1 MSAPS
6 GMLIARLYG
15 SNENLRN
22 DKGRTRHIVAK
33 TEVEALPDV
42 VYFDM
47 DVTGLF
53 AGLELENETLKFITG
68 NELVI
73 NNPKIVF
80 EPKLMSK
87 SYPKTGVPVSIND
100 FYGLDVLKKRYKWLD
115 IAGYSIRPDIEG
127 EQVFAVNV
135 LDFLITSKDGSKE
148 ISFKLKER

>member
-15 SNENLRN
+15 SNTNIRDN
-22 DKGRTRHIVAK
+22 KGHSRKVVAK
-33 TEVEALPDV
+33 SSVQALSDLVYIDLDV
-42 VYFDM
+42 S
-47 DVTGLF
+47 GLF
-53 AGLELENETLKFITG
+53 AGVELENETLKFITG

-135 LDFLITSKDGSKE
+135 LDFQITSKDGSKE